1 MNRPARLPVYLL
13 TGYLGSGK
21 TSLLKAWLS
30 QAEFKDAALII
41 NELGEVGLD
50 NQLLAS
56 ASESASLIAN
66 ACVCCTGLPGL
77 EEAMEE
83 LFWARLHKRIAQ
95 FPCLV
100 IETTGLA
107 EPAPVVQAM
116 QSSELLRERYQ
127 LAGVITCLSAATADA
142 VLGQHAEARAQLT
155 GTDLL
160 IVTKADLVYAEALGL
175 LQQRLAHQLAH
186 LNSRAKMMT
195 SAHASLT
202 AAQML
207 QSLRGKADKAAH
219 AHAEKHPGAQR
230 EEHAHK
236 PTHQHEHAAHAY
248 WWPLPDVIDRQQLLA
263 QIQSLQLSLG
273 PALLRIKGRVLTEE
287 GHWLL
292 QMAPFELAPALQA
305 DTQPQNSDQMSG
317 LTVIVALPLSQ
328 AQSHLLQGLWARL
341 E

>member
-1 MNRPARLPVYLL
+1 
-13 TGYLGSGK
+13 
-21 TSLLKAWLS
+21 
-30 QAEFKDAALII
+30 
-41 NELGEVGLD
+41 VGLD

-56 ASESASLIAN
+56 ATESSRLIAN

-83 LFWARLHKRIAQ
+83 LFWARLHKRIPP

-142 VLGQHAEARAQLT
+142 VLGLHAEARAQLA

-160 IVTKADLVYAEALGL
+160 IVTKTDLVIDDALRL
-175 LQQRLAHQLAH
+175 LQQRLGHQLEH
-186 LNSRAKMMT
+186 QLSSAKMLT

-207 QSLRGKADKAAH
+207 QSLKKSDDHKSAH
-219 AHAEKHPGAQR
+219 RDAHEP
-230 EEHAHK
+230 AHK
-236 PTHQHEHAAHAY
+236 HTHEHEHAAHAY
-248 WWPLPDVIDRQQLLA
+248 WWPLPDPINGQQLLA

-273 PALLRIKGRVLTEE
+273 PALLRIKGRVLTEQ
-287 GHWLL
+287 GPWLL
-292 QMAPFELAPALQA
+292 QMAPFELAPEVAP
-305 DTQPQNSDQMSG
+305 DTLPQNAEQISG
-317 LTVIVALPLSQ
+317 LTLIVSHPLSQ
-328 AQSHLLQGLWARL
+328 EQSNLLQGL
-341 E
+341 EGSV

>member
-1 MNRPARLPVYLL
+1 MTRPARLPVYLL
-13 TGYLGSGK
+13 TGFLGSGK

-56 ASESASLIAN
+56 ATENASLIAN
-66 ACVCCTGLPGL
+66 ACICCTGLPGL

-83 LFWARLHKRIAQ
+83 LFWARLHKRIPP

-127 LAGVITCLSAATADA
+127 LAGVITCLSAPTADA
-142 VLGQHAEARAQLT
+142 VLLQHAEARAQLA

-160 IVTKADLVYAEALGL
+160 IVTKTDLVNADALKL
-175 LQQRLAHQLAH
+175 LQQRLSHQLAH
-186 LNSRAKMMT
+186 LPAGSKIMT
-195 SAHASLT
+195 SAQASLT

-207 QSLRGKADKAAH
+207 QGLKRSDEQQSEPQEAKALAH
-219 AHAEKHPGAQR
+219 AHEGEP
-230 EEHAHK
+230 
-236 PTHQHEHAAHAY
+236 HEHNAQAF
-248 WWPLPDVIDRQQLLA
+248 WWPLPDP
-263 QIQSLQLSLG
+263 IQSEELLKQVQTLQTSLG
-273 PALLRIKGRVLTEE
+273 PALLRLKGRVLTEQ
-287 GHWLL
+287 GPWLL
-292 QMAPFELAPALQA
+292 QIAPFELTLSVRA
-305 DTQPQNSDQMSG
+305 DTLPQEEEQKHG
-317 LTVIVALPLSQ
+317 LTMILALPLNPVQSQ
-328 AQSHLLQGLWARL
+328 LLQRL
-341 E
+341 MV